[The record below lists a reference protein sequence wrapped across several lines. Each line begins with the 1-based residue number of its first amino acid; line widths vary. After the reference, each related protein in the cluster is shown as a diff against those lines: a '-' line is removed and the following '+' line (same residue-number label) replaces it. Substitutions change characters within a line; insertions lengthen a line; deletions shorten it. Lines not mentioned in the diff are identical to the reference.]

1 MYHFNEKRFIKVI
14 DDALGNVS
22 KIEKTV
28 DVLFEKG
35 FKNLFLIGVGGTYSH
50 FLPIQFISGQLS
62 ELPVH
67 AVQAAEFVL
76 QGNKQFSADS
86 LCVFCSRSGDTR
98 EIVDA
103 IQYCNNAGAT
113 TLAFV

>member
-1 MYHFNEKRFIKVI
+1 MY
-14 DDALGNVS
+14 
-22 KIEKTV
+22 
-28 DVLFEKG
+28 
-35 FKNLFLIGVGGTYSH
+35 FLKKDSRIFPIGVGGTYSH

-86 LCVFCSRSGDTR
+86 CVSSVPEAGTP

-103 IQYCNNAGAT
+103 VQYCNNAGAT
-113 TLAFV
+113 TLALSVMWTPRLHGIDPSLP